1 MKQSDHN
8 EAPFLIG
15 VLGGTITT
23 EDTDRSQTADSP
35 PTPFGEPS
43 AALQNLDIG
52 EANVAFMARHGL
64 PHAIA
69 PHDINYRAN
78 LWTLYEASVSAIVA
92 MYAVGAIGNDLA
104 IGDIVIPDQIIDYTW
119 GREGSFIA
127 KLGLKHFDFSE
138 PFNSVVRQHL
148 LSSAK
153 ESGHSVHTSATYGC
167 TQGPRLETSAEIER
181 LKRDGCDLV
190 GMTAMPEAALA
201 RELNIPFGG
210 ICLIVNAAAG
220 RGDGP
225 IRHQEISLAIAQ
237 NSANLLDI
245 VGRAARALGDVLR

>member
-1 MKQSDHN
+1 MKQRDHN
-8 EAPFLIG
+8 EIPFLIG

-23 EDTDRSQTADSP
+23 EDTDRINANSS

-43 AALQNLDIG
+43 AALQKVDIG
-52 EANVAFMARHGL
+52 HANVAFMARHGL

-78 LWTLYEASVSAIVA
+78 LWTLHEASVSAIVA
-92 MYAVGAIGNDLA
+92 MYAVGAIGSDLA
-104 IGDIVIPDQIIDYTW
+104 IGDIVIPDQIVDYTW
-119 GREGSFIA
+119 GREGSFNA
-127 KLGLKHFDFSE
+127 TLGLKHFDFSE
-138 PFNSVVRQHL
+138 PFSPFVRQHL

-153 ESGHSVHTSATYGC
+153 ESGHSVHSTATYGC

-181 LKRDGCDLV
+181 LRRDGCDLV

-201 RELNIPFGG
+201 RVLNIPFGG

-225 IRHQEISLAIAQ
+225 IRHQEIGLAISQ

-245 VGRAARALGDVLR
+245 VGRAARALRDSLR

>member
-1 MKQSDHN
+1 MKRSDQN
-8 EAPFLIG
+8 ETPFLIG
-15 VLGGTITT
+15 VLGGTVTT
-23 EDTDRSQTADSP
+23 EDTNHTKTAGSSA
-35 PTPFGEPS
+35 TPFGEPS
-43 AALQNLDIG
+43 AALQNVDIG
-52 EANVAFMARHGL
+52 LANVAFMARHGH

-78 LWTLYEASVSAIVA
+78 LWALYEASVSAIIA
-92 MYAVGAIGNDLA
+92 IYAVGAIRNDLV

-181 LKRDGCDLV
+181 LRRDGCDLV

-225 IRHQEISLAIAQ
+225 IRHQEIGLAISQ

-245 VGRAARALGDVLR
+245 VGRAARALRDSFR

>member
-8 EAPFLIG
+8 EMPFLIG
-15 VLGGTITT
+15 VLGGTLTT
-23 EDTDRSQTADSP
+23 EDTDRINTANSL

-43 AALQNLDIG
+43 AALQNLDMG
-52 EANVAFMARHGL
+52 LANVAFMARHGH

-92 MYAVGAIGNDLA
+92 MYAVGAIGSDLA
-104 IGDIVIPDQIIDYTW
+104 IGDIVIPDQIIDYSW
-119 GREGSFIA
+119 GREGSFNA
-127 KLGLKHFDFSE
+127 KLGLNHFDFSE
-138 PFNSVVRQHL
+138 PFTPFVQRQL
-148 LSSAK
+148 QLSGQ
-153 ESGHSVHTSATYGC
+153 ESSRPVHTEGTYGC

-181 LKRDGCDLV
+181 LRKDGCDLV

-201 RELNIPFGG
+201 RELSIPFGG
-210 ICLIVNAAAG
+210 ICLVVNAAAG

-225 IRHQEISLAIAQ
+225 IQNRKIRLAIDRD
-237 NSANLLDI
+237 SPNLLDI
-245 VGRAARALGDVLR
+245 VGRTIEGLENGIG

>member
-8 EAPFLIG
+8 ETPFLIG

-23 EDTDRSQTADSP
+23 EDTDRIQTADSP

-119 GREGSFIA
+119 GR
-127 KLGLKHFDFSE
+127 
-138 PFNSVVRQHL
+138 
-148 LSSAK
+148 
-153 ESGHSVHTSATYGC
+153 
-167 TQGPRLETSAEIER
+167 
-181 LKRDGCDLV
+181 
-190 GMTAMPEAALA
+190 
-201 RELNIPFGG
+201 
-210 ICLIVNAAAG
+210 
-220 RGDGP
+220 
-225 IRHQEISLAIAQ
+225 
-237 NSANLLDI
+237 
-245 VGRAARALGDVLR
+245 

>member
-8 EAPFLIG
+8 EMPFLIG
-15 VLGGTITT
+15 VLGGTLTT
-23 EDTDRSQTADSP
+23 EDTDRINTANSL

-43 AALQNLDIG
+43 AALQNVDIG
-52 EANVAFMARHGL
+52 QANVAFMARHGL

-92 MYAVGAIGNDLA
+92 MYAVGAIGSALA
-104 IGDIVIPDQIIDYTW
+104 IGDIVIPDQIIDYSW
-119 GREGSFIA
+119 GREGSFNA

-138 PFNSVVRQHL
+138 PFSPFVRQHL

-153 ESGHSVHTSATYGC
+153 ESGHSVHSTATYGC

-181 LKRDGCDLV
+181 LRRDGCDLV

-225 IRHQEISLAIAQ
+225 IRHQEIGLVISQ

-245 VGRAARALGDVLR
+245 VGRAARALRDSFR